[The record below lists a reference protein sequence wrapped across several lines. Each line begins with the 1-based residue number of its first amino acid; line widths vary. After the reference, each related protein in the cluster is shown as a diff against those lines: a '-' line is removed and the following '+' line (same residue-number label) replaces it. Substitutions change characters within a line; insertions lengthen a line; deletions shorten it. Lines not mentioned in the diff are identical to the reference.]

1 MKRNILIALL
11 TMMLCAGAVLLAG
24 CGGDDF
30 ATYMKGQPAMR
41 SSIDAQLAI
50 LSGDAKGSV
59 QYKEDGAEVSVDYY
73 ALTQAELEGE
83 ETEKSI
89 MRIPAGPRR
98 WMSYCTV
105 TTRRSSRIG
114 NCCIRRSGAIS
125 PDLGN
130 FRAMPKSGR
139 TGLDLF
145 SFKADT
151 VYRQYS

>member
-83 ETEKSI
+83 ETEK
-89 MRIPAGPRR
+89 
-98 WMSYCTV
+98 
-105 TTRRSSRIG
+105 TTRRCEIILQDALDQSHE
-114 NCCIRRSGAIS
+114 
-125 PDLGN
+125 DT
-130 FRAMPKSGR
+130 GR
-139 TGLDLF
+139 T
-145 SFKADT
+145 AT
-151 VYRQYS
+151 VDVVLYGHDAEKQ

>member
-83 ETEKSI
+83 ETEK
-89 MRIPAGPRR
+89 
-98 WMSYCTV
+98 
-105 TTRRSSRIG
+105 TTRSCEI
-114 NCCIRRSGAIS
+114 ILQDAL
-125 PDLGN
+125 DQYHEDT
-130 FRAMPKSGR
+130 GR
-139 TGLDLF
+139 T
-145 SFKADT
+145 AT
-151 VYRQYS
+151 VDVVLYGHDAEKQ